1 MMNIELTTSNKIEFL
16 KQMIRELEI
25 KQVESELP
33 QVTKSIKEVQPEAV
47 KFTDN
52 KHVKTTYGPQWLLVK
67 KVWGNSQ
74 RTKICFKLK
83 PSWMDETLVKVILM
97 KDYKFI
103 AQNMVK
109 RLFNKNYT
117 QYSKLLNTLNEGLT
131 NKYVFTSVNEG
142 VTSDYAY
149 SVGDF
154 DLIADSIK
162 DETYDHDSTEKKS
175 QLLKTF
181 Y

>member
-1 MMNIELTTSNKIEFL
+1 MNIELTTNNKIEFL
-16 KQMIRELEI
+16 KQMIRELEA
-25 KQVESELP
+25 KQVEPVLP
-33 QVTKSIKEVQPEAV
+33 QVTKPMNAVQPEAV
-47 KFTDN
+47 EFTDN
-52 KHVKTTYGPQWLLVK
+52 KNVKTTYGPQWLLVK
-67 KVWGNSQ
+67 KVWGNNQ

-83 PSWMDETLVKVILM
+83 PSWMNETLVKVILM

-103 AQNMVK
+103 AQNMAK

-142 VTSDYAY
+142 VTNDYAY

-154 DLIADSIK
+154 DLVVDSLN
-162 DETYDHDSTEKKS
+162 DETYEYNSTEKKS